1 MMIEDDVAFWD
12 SWDDDMLEAETDEDW
27 RRLEQRLAARHEA
40 DMEEMLRDLERD
52 PPHPRQVERARR
64 GPRRPTLAAA
74 LKEASKAGQHVAGAV
89 FEPGKI
95 ELRFG
100 EPGGTAAPTSN
111 PWDEVLSRDTH

>member
-89 FEPGKI
+89 IEPGKI

-100 EPGGTAAPTSN
+100 EPQAEQTNDLDKWMAKRYAN
-111 PWDEVLSRDTH
+111 